1 MIKIQINIFMTFIT
15 INSMTL
21 IILLKIFLTLHQKGI
36 NFLRKFVPTHGACHP
51 DTTSMLKL
59 LLLNPI
65 IFDNIFSL
73 MFNPK
78 FQAFY
83 MIVIFTDLFTLVNGS
98 LVCYLKRN
106 IKIFLHLNDKLDRFW
121 VISYRRV
128 IAIGIGAI
136 VLLRLKVS

>member
-21 IILLKIFLTLHQKGI
+21 IILLKIFLTLDQKGI

-106 IKIFLHLNDKLDRFW
+106 IKIFLHLNDILDRF
-121 VISYRRV
+121 
-128 IAIGIGAI
+128 
-136 VLLRLKVS
+136 